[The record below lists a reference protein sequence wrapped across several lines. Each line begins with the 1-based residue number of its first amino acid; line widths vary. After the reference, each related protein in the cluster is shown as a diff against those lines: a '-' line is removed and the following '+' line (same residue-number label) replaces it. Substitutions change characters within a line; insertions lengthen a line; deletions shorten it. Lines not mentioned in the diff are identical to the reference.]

1 MSENT
6 VIAVAPST
14 TATSKPRPSPV
25 LVASRMGRVT
35 AHKRNGPPQGRAAI
49 SGCRHRFVPG
59 RERTVPGTSAGAR
72 TYLPAHKNT
81 SARSGAVKSLV
92 YEFVVLDGID
102 SGILS
107 HIGLLCWIER
117 ARGTGS
123 SQEGSGPCPGQAQG
137 LGPTYPTRGL
147 AASAR
152 S

>member
-72 TYLPAHKNT
+72 TYPGQEHMGTQARGLVRSRASST
-81 SARSGAVKSLV
+81 SSSSWTVSIAVFSAISVSCVGLREPEAPVRPRKGA
-92 YEFVVLDGID
+92 D
-102 SGILS
+102 
-107 HIGLLCWIER
+107 R
-117 ARGTGS
+117 ARDKR
-123 SQEGSGPCPGQAQG
+123 
-137 LGPTYPTRGL
+137 RG
-147 AASAR
+147 
-152 S
+152 